1 MTGRRAV
8 GGVLA
13 TGVLLGLVG
22 LVPVV
27 AQGATR
33 MTGEANAPAAAAPAT
48 GTGSELPFDSGPL
61 VLLLVAGGLGTMGLL
76 SREPTSVRRPASR

>member
-1 MTGRRAV
+1 MTGRRAL

-13 TGVLLGLVG
+13 TGMLLGMVD

-27 AQGATR
+27 AEGATR
-33 MTGEANAPAAAAPAT
+33 ATTDASVPAAAPAP
-48 GTGSELPFDSGPL
+48 GSSSELPFDSGPL

-76 SREPTSVRRPASR
+76 SREPAPLRRPASR